1 MPGTPIG
8 GTLPR
13 ALGLWQAIAA
23 NVVTMIGS
31 AIFVTIPLVL
41 SAMGGPQAFL
51 GWVLGMV
58 VALADGLVWAELGVA
73 MPAAGGTYVYLE
85 EAFGR
90 LGAGR
95 LMSFL
100 FLWGSA
106 ISFPLISAFIAVS
119 FSQYAQYL
127 WAGMTRAQ
135 GKLLAAVL
143 CASMTAL
150 LYREITTIGRLM
162 LSIFVVVMIT
172 LAAIVATG
180 MWHFDPKLAFDL
192 APGAFRLSSSFFIGL
207 ASATLFATLDY
218 GGYCNVCF
226 IAAEIER
233 PSYTIPRA
241 VLGSIVLTALFYL
254 LISAAVVGV
263 IPWRT
268 AAHSTT
274 VVSDVFRKLH
284 GPMAAIGITA
294 LILWATAGSLF
305 TSLLGFSRVLYAGA
319 VDGQFFSLFAR
330 LHPTK
335 RFPSGSVLLLGALST
350 ILCAFDL
357 EFLIKA
363 TSAIS
368 TLTLAIPQVVALM
381 VIRRYRPEI
390 RRPFQM
396 AWYPLPALVA
406 LSGWIF
412 VLLGNESWIILVA
425 LAVSAIGAGIYLLRA
440 KAESAWPF
448 SQERRDCFLGGRL

>member
-73 MPAAGGTYVYLE
+73 MPAAGGTYTYLE
-85 EAFGR
+85 EAFER

-119 FSQYAQYL
+119 FSQYVQYL

-135 GKLLAAVL
+135 GKLLAAAL
-143 CASMTAL
+143 CASMTVL
-150 LYREITTIGRLM
+150 LYREITAIGRLM

-180 MWHFDPKLAFDL
+180 VWHFDPKLAFDL
-192 APGAFRLSSSFFIGL
+192 APGAFRLSSFFFIGL
-207 ASATLFATLDY
+207 ASATLFAALDY

-254 LISAAVVGV
+254 LISAVVVGV

-274 VVSDVFRKLH
+274 VISDVFRKLH
-284 GPMAAIGITA
+284 G
-294 LILWATAGSLF
+294 LW
-305 TSLLGFSRVLYAGA
+305 R
-319 VDGQFFSLFAR
+319 
-330 LHPTK
+330 
-335 RFPSGSVLLLGALST
+335 
-350 ILCAFDL
+350 
-357 EFLIKA
+357 
-363 TSAIS
+363 
-368 TLTLAIPQVVALM
+368 
-381 VIRRYRPEI
+381 
-390 RRPFQM
+390 
-396 AWYPLPALVA
+396 
-406 LSGWIF
+406 LSG
-412 VLLGNESWIILVA
+412 
-425 LAVSAIGAGIYLLRA
+425 LR
-440 KAESAWPF
+440 
-448 SQERRDCFLGGRL
+448 C